1 MYFYLFCA
9 SLLLVA
15 EEDDVVGLDEAVQ
28 LSAPQQLLQELVLL
42 LRVLLRKEARILG
55 KLA

>member
-28 LSAPQQLLQELVLL
+28 LAAPQQLLQELVLL

>member
-42 LRVLLRKEARILG
+42 LRVLDAVFRQFVN
-55 KLA
+55 